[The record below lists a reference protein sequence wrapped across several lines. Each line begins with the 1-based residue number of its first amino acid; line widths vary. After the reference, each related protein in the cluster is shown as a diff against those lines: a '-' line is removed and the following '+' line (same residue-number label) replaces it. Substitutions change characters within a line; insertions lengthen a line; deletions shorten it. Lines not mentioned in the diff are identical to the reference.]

1 MTHNKTIIVIINTI
15 IVIAI
20 SYFLVQLLW
29 LYLGKNISNDNLSN
43 IYNFNKQINKQT
55 IKIKPIFGEIITQS
69 INPLQK
75 VKKVV
80 PQKTKLNLKLKG
92 IWLDDNNYQKSYV
105 LINVSGKD
113 KVYKLNDSISSLAII
128 KDIYKN
134 YITINRSGT
143 IESLYL
149 RANNNKLLAIVSN
162 TNTNNRSLKTNL
174 SKNDMIELRKIHS
187 QLKKNPWKLSQ
198 IMRINP
204 YYKNGILQGFKIR
217 PGREAVLFKK
227 LGLQSGD
234 VAYKI
239 NAKKLSF
246 KNLTKVLS
254 SVLNNNTIIIDI
266 YRKQTPLSLT
276 LKL

>member
-1 MTHNKTIIVIINTI
+1 MTYNKIIITIVNTI
-15 IVIAI
+15 IIIFI

-29 LYLGKNISNDNLSN
+29 LYLGKNISNDNLSSTA
-43 IYNFNKQINKQT
+43 NFNKKTHKKIIQ
-55 IKIKPIFGEIITQS
+55 IKPIFGEIITKS
-69 INPLQK
+69 IKTVQRSK
-75 VKKVV
+75 QVV

-92 IWLDDNNYQKSYV
+92 IWLDDNNYKNSYV

-134 YITINRSGT
+134 YITIDRSGT
-143 IESLYL
+143 LESLYL
-149 RANNNKLLAIVSN
+149 RANNSKLTTIVSDN
-162 TNTNNRSLKTNL
+162 ISSNILNPKLSSRDVGQLKNIR
-174 SKNDMIELRKIHS
+174 N
-187 QLKKNPWKLSQ
+187 QLKKNPRALSQ

-204 YYKNGILQGFKIR
+204 YYKNNILQGFKIR
-217 PGREAVLFKK
+217 PGREAILFKK

-234 VAYKI
+234 VAYKV

-246 KNLTKVLS
+246 RNLAKVLG

-266 YRKQTPLSLT
+266 YRGEVPLSLT